1 MINTSEFNTRLKKI
15 LDYYG
20 LSASAFAEVITVQR
34 SSISHI
40 LSGRNKPSL
49 DFISKVLNAFPEID
63 LLWLLSGVGDFPR
76 NTTPPL
82 PKTEKAQE
90 LAKPTNPVAT
100 ISSGDEL
107 IERIVIFYKDGS
119 FKNYAMNPSK

>member
-1 MINTSEFNTRLKKI
+1 MINTTEFNTRLKKI
-15 LDYYG
+15 LEYYG
-20 LSASAFAEVITVQR
+20 LSASAFAEVVTVQR

-63 LLWLLSGVGDFPR
+63 LLWLLSGTGDFPR

-82 PKTEKAQE
+82 AKTEKSQE

-100 ISSGDEL
+100 ISSDDEL

>member
-1 MINTSEFNTRLKKI
+1 MIDTTEFNTRLKKI

-20 LSASAFAEVITVQR
+20 LSASAFAGIVTVQR

-49 DFISKVLNAFPEID
+49 EFITKVLNAFPDIE
-63 LLWLLSGVGDFPR
+63 LLWLLSGVGEFPKS
-76 NTTPPL
+76 TAPL
-82 PKTEKAQE
+82 PKVE
-90 LAKPTNPVAT
+90 PTPIPSNPIAA
-100 ISSGDEL
+100 ISNEDDA

-119 FKNYAMNPSK
+119 FKNYSTNTSK

>member
-1 MINTSEFNTRLKKI
+1 MESNSESLADFSKKI
-15 LDYYG
+15 NIPKG
-20 LSASAFAEVITVQR
+20 N
-34 SSISHI
+34 ISHI
-40 LSGRNKPSL
+40 LTGRNKPSL

-63 LLWLLSGVGDFPR
+63 LLWLLSGTGDFPR

-82 PKTEKAQE
+82 AKIKKSQE

-100 ISSGDEL
+100 ISSDDEL